1 MKKLIVYLIRR
12 RLGLKKHEYFQFVGQ
27 KTDNVYYFDKDRVIK
42 MIPTNDKM
50 YILVKGLDRRY
61 MITDSGVSLNWLLN
75 DECKI
80 RKVIA

>member
-1 MKKLIVYLIRR
+1 MKKLIVFLVRKR
-12 RLGLKKHEYFQFVGQ
+12 FGLKKYEYFQFVGQ

-42 MIPTNDKM
+42 MIPTNDRM
-50 YILVKGLDRRY
+50 YLYVKELDKRY

-80 RKVIA
+80 RRIA